1 MNYYEKIKNVIEE
14 KEINDKVRYIESNKE
29 TVKTYFEIGKLLV
42 EAQGGE
48 KRAKYGDG
56 LIKKWSKKFASN
68 YGKNYDYSNLTKM
81 RKFYIN
87 FKKVATVWQQ
97 FNLSWSHYRCL
108 LKFDDEN
115 ERNYYINLCAQNN
128 LSVRKLSEAIKEKSF
143 DRLSYADKK
152 NVKLTVESNNGY
164 SIKDMLLDPILVNIK
179 KSDNLSEK
187 VLKKYILKELEHF
200 FLQLGSGFSFVG
212 SEYKIKF
219 LESTFYIDLLLF
231 NYNLNSFIVIELK
244 LNKSNYKDINQVLFY
259 KNAVDKVL
267 KKDFHNKTIGVLVS
281 KKNNKFILEYI
292 SDENLFL
299 TTYKINN

>member
-29 TVKTYFEIGKLLV
+29 TVETYFVIGRLLV

-48 KRAKYGDG
+48 KRAKYGDE
-56 LIKKWSKKFASN
+56 LIKKWAKQFVRDYGSN
-68 YGKNYDYSNLTKM
+68 YSYRNLNYM
-81 RKFYIN
+81 RKFYQY
-87 FKKVATVWQQ
+87 FRKVNTLCSQ

-152 NVKLTVESNNGY
+152 DIKLINSGNTY
-164 SIKDMLLDPILVNIK
+164 SIKDMILDPILVNIK
-179 KSDNLSEK
+179 ESDKLSEK

-212 SEYKIKF
+212 SEYIIKF
-219 LESTFYIDLLLF
+219 LESTYYIDLLLF